1 MVRTTALVPAIE
13 VDMVQEARSIAI
25 LVGNGLS
32 IAFNHELALQSL
44 TSEVLSRIEN
54 AEGGDVVSAMKE
66 IAERAL
72 PRGVSSDSDFEML
85 VGAFGAESRT
95 LGLLGTLA
103 KLQSPSD
110 RKLRRSIKR
119 VSVFANQVRDNGI
132 SYVLQVIAE
141 RSHAYEDES
150 VQLRNLVKDIIR
162 DFDGKV
168 TFGNLNYDTLLL
180 AALLSVCQDELADM
194 GHGWRSV
201 SVTVEDHR
209 TISVPALRADV
220 TDFPTNRRVQLLHM
234 HGSLTFWATADGT
247 IFAKLPRE
255 SLEDADQWEAVRAR
269 TTNVRPVV
277 VLANQ
282 KDKAEHVERYPF
294 NLAYEAFSA
303 GLSRA
308 AHWLIIGYSFR
319 DAPVNTQLKVK
330 FRLAIDP
337 PIVLVV
343 LFGDSPTRVEI
354 EQAFGWS
361 RDDGASEEWLLIDRE
376 GADGVQDRAV
386 WTTFVS

>member
-1 MVRTTALVPAIE
+1 MAH
-13 VDMVQEARSIAI
+13 QARSVAV

-44 TSEVLSRIEN
+44 TKEVLSRIEN
-54 AEGGDVVSAMKE
+54 AEGGDVVSAIKE

-72 PRGVSSDSDFEML
+72 PHGVSSDSDFEML

-95 LGLLGTLA
+95 LGLLGSLA

-110 RKLRRSIKR
+110 KRLRRAIKR
-119 VSVFANQVRDNGI
+119 VSAFANQVRDNGI

-150 VQLRNLVKDIIR
+150 EQLRSLVKDVVR
-162 DFDGKV
+162 HFEGQV

-180 AALLSVCQDELADM
+180 AALISVCQDDFADM

-201 SVTVEDHR
+201 NVTVEDNR

-220 TDFPTNRRVQLLHM
+220 SDFPSGRRVQLLHM
-234 HGSLTFWATADGT
+234 HGSLTFWAKADGT

-255 SLEDADQWEAVRAR
+255 LLENADQWEAVRAQ

-294 NLAYEAFSA
+294 SVAYGAFGA

-308 AHWLIIGYSFR
+308 AHWLVIGYSFR
-319 DAPVNTQLKVK
+319 DAPVNAQLREQ
-330 FRLAIDP
+330 FRLANNSP
-337 PIVLVV
+337 TVLVV
-343 LFGDSPTRVEI
+343 LFGDTPTRVEI

-361 RDDGASEEWLLIDRE
+361 HDDGSSEEWLLIDRQ
-376 GADGVQDRAV
+376 GADGVQNRNE
-386 WTTFVS
+386 WNTFIS